1 MTWSRLCQRWNRLPS
16 TPTRRGRRAWHRC
29 TALVVVAFV
38 WGLTS
43 MTGVVRAQDPAA
55 VDSVVAVI
63 NVKDADLRDVLR
75 TIGEQHNLN
84 LMVDN
89 RIDRRVTVRL
99 AEVPVMEA
107 VRFLCQQYGLNLS
120 RSGQIWRIQPR
131 PEAPPPP
138 PPPLDITV
146 TDSLLSIDVRSADL
160 ERVMRSVSEQS
171 SINVM
176 VRAGVKGS
184 LTGRLVDVPVR
195 SGLDMLLANNGFVV
209 RDHDG
214 VLHIDR
220 AGFEEASGGG
230 TRSFWVQVTDS
241 LVTLDVTEA
250 PIAQVIR
257 EIAAQMEVQLFTYAP
272 PQGAI
277 TAKVYALT
285 LDETLNLLL
294 KGTNTTFRKQDG
306 VYLIG
311 NAETR
316 GFSSTALVRLQ
327 HNSAEDVLELF
338 PEEIRSKAVLQLVPQ
353 QNAII
358 ITASQDLIVEARQF
372 IDEVDHPTPQILIE
386 ALVVDFIAT
395 DLFELGL
402 TFGTDAATSAE
413 AADEAFSFGSGEG
426 RLGGLTARADRTAA
440 NRYLNGLG
448 NLVNIRNLGR
458 LPQDFFVQLH
468 ALSLEGKANIRSR
481 PQISTVNG
489 KSASMSIGTTQYYI
503 LDTNT
508 PLQSP
513 NNLFLQQSQRFEKIE
528 ANVKLE
534 LTPWVSA
541 SGEVTT
547 QIRPEFSSPVGE
559 FDPNV
564 PPTINSRVFD
574 STVRLRDGETIIL
587 GGLVEDIENVT
598 YNKVPILGS
607 IPLLGRLF
615 RNTSRDSKKS
625 ELIIF
630 LTPHVFYGDERD
642 SEKWKALQDGFEHA
656 RVEDL
661 ESKRFIIR

>member
-1 MTWSRLCQRWNRLPS
+1 M
-16 TPTRRGRRAWHRC
+16 
-29 TALVVVAFV
+29 VVAFV